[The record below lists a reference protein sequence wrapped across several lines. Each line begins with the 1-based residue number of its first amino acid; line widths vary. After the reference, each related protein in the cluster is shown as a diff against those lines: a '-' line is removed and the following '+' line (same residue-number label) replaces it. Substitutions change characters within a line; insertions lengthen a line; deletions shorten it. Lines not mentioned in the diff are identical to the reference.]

1 MMVTVDMKREIIEK
15 YRLHETD
22 TASPE
27 VQIALTTTYIQ
38 NLSEHLQKFKKDHKT
53 KRRLLKLVGQRK
65 RLLRY
70 LHSQDLDRFRNIVSS
85 LGIRASF

>member
-1 MMVTVDMKREIIEK
+1 MITADMKREIIEK
-15 YRLHETD
+15 FRTHETD

-27 VQIALTTTYIQ
+27 VQIALTTAYIT
-38 NLSEHLQKFKKDHKT
+38 NLSQHLQQFKKDHKT

-70 LHSQDLDRFRNIVSS
+70 LHSKDLARFHKVVSE

>member
-1 MMVTVDMKREIIEK
+1 MITAEDKKSIVEK
-15 YRLHETD
+15 YRMHPTD

-27 VQIALTTTYIQ
+27 VQIALTTAYIT
-38 NLSEHLQKFKKDHKT
+38 NLSEHLQQFRKDHKT
-53 KRRLLKLVGQRK
+53 KRRMLKLVGQRK

-70 LHSQDLDRFRNIVSS
+70 LHRIDLDRFHKIVES

>member
-1 MMVTVDMKREIIEK
+1 MITAEQKKALIEK
-15 YRLHETD
+15 YRLHEKD
-22 TASPE
+22 TASTG
-27 VQIALTTTYIQ
+27 VQIALVTAYIE
-38 NLSEHLQKFKKDHKT
+38 NLSTHLRQFKKDHKT

-70 LHSQDLDRFRNIVSS
+70 LHSKDLERFHNIVSS

>member
-1 MMVTVDMKREIIEK
+1 MVTAEQKLAIIEK
-15 YRLHETD
+15 YRMHEKD

-27 VQIALTTTYIQ
+27 VQIALTTAYIQ
-38 NLSEHLQKFKKDHKT
+38 NLSQHLQQFKKDHKT

-65 RLLRY
+65 RFLRY
-70 LHSQDLDRFRNIVSS
+70 LHGKDLNRFHNIVQS